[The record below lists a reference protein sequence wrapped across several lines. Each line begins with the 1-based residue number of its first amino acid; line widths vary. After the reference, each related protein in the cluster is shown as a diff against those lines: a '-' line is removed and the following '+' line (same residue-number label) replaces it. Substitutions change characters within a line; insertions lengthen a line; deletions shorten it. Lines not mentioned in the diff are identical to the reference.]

1 MKSERK
7 TISSRQLDLLAN
19 NPRTITK
26 ESLDRLCESIRRNGF
41 WEHMPVAVEPV
52 EGTDR
57 FRVLH
62 GNQRVKAVTKLD
74 RLTDNRSKYIDRMIK
89 EQPE

>member
-57 FRVLH
+57 SCFSERFFLLKNYKNKNFR
-62 GNQRVKAVTKLD
+62 
-74 RLTDNRSKYIDRMIK
+74 IFF
-89 EQPE
+89 

>member
-1 MKSERK
+1 MEIFKTRRIYMKTERK

-26 ESLDRLCESIRRNGF
+26 ESLNRLCESIRRNGF

-52 EGTDR
+52 EG
-57 FRVLH
+57 
-62 GNQRVKAVTKLD
+62 VKVPDGQPVTE
-74 RLTDNRSKYIDRMIK
+74 TAWCACA
-89 EQPE
+89 

>member
-1 MKSERK
+1 MKFERK

-57 FRVLH
+57 FLIKKKRKGKPQLCFH
-62 GNQRVKAVTKLD
+62 TLTKKS
-74 RLTDNRSKYIDRMIK
+74 R
-89 EQPE
+89 